1 MDKIKVLIVD
11 DSAFMRKLITE
22 FLSEDK
28 RIEVIGT
35 ARNGQ
40 DALSKIKAARPDVVT
55 LDVEMPVM
63 DGLRALEIIMKE
75 CPTAV
80 VMLSSTTKEGA
91 ETTLT
96 AMQYGAVDF
105 IAKPSGAISLDLIKI
120 KQEIV
125 DKVVSASRANVHK
138 LQKNAKIIDRKR
150 TITEIYSKIE
160 SNETTGN
167 NRLIDNWVNGRK
179 KIVVI
184 GTSTGGPRALQTV
197 LTEIPQSI
205 DAPILVVQHMPAG
218 FTKSLA
224 DRLHSLCE
232 INVKEAEDG
241 ELIQKGTAYIAPGGY
256 HLKVKKVGKGL
267 AITLDQSEPRNGH
280 RPAVDVMFD
289 SVSEIDDLC
298 KIAVIMTGMGSDGAN
313 GLIHLKERGQ
323 GQVKAIAES
332 QETSI
337 VFGMPK
343 AAISTHLIDKVEDL
357 GNIAK
362 AIVSYCSI

>member
-1 MDKIKVLIVD
+1 MEKIKVLIVD
-11 DSAFMRKLITE
+11 DSAFMRKLISE
-22 FLSEDK
+22 FLTEDP

-40 DALSKIKAARPDVVT
+40 DAISKIKLLKPDVVT

-63 DGLRALEIIMKE
+63 NGLEALEVIMKE
-75 CPTAV
+75 CPTSV

-91 ETTLT
+91 DNTLT
-96 AMQYGAVDF
+96 AMQNGAFDF
-105 IAKPSGAISLDLIKI
+105 IQKPSGAISLDLIKVR
-120 KQEIV
+120 QEII
-125 DKVVSASRANVHK
+125 DKVISASRANVHK
-138 LQKNAKIIDRKR
+138 LQKNAKNVDSILAES
-150 TITEIYSKIE
+150 EIYSKIE
-160 SNETTGN
+160 WNKN
-167 NRLIDNWVNGRK
+167 NKEIKEWAYSRE
-179 KIVVI
+179 KIILI

-197 LTEIPQSI
+197 MTELPESI

-224 DRLHSLCE
+224 ERLNSLCQ
-232 INVKEAEDG
+232 IHVKEAEDG

-256 HLKVKKVGKGL
+256 HLKVQKVGREL
-267 AITLDQSEPRNGH
+267 AVALDQSRLRNGH
-280 RPAVDVMFD
+280 RPSVDVMFE
-289 SVSEIDDLC
+289 SVSEIDDYS

-323 GQVKAIAES
+323 VKAIAES

-343 AAISTHLIDKVEDL
+343 AAIATHLVDNVEDV
-357 GNIAK
+357 GKIAK
-362 AIVSYCSI
+362 TIVSYCSI